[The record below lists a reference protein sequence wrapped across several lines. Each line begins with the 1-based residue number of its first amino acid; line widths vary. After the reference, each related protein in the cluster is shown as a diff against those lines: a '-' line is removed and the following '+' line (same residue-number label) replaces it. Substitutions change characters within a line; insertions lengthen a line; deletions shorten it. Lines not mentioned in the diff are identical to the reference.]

1 MKQHYCATIV
11 IFGVTGDLSRKK
23 LFPALYKLAKDKVLD
38 DLAIIGMS
46 FNPVDIPTLHAELKK
61 HIKSINEKTW
71 EYMLSRFTHLQM
83 DFSDPARYPV
93 LKEIIE
99 REEKKHQLCGNRL
112 FYLATLPEHFESITR
127 NMKQVGLAASGKGWS
142 RVVFEKP
149 FGRDLATAKKLNQ
162 CIAEVFR
169 EEQVYRID
177 HYLGKELVQSIS
189 VLRFTNLV
197 LEPLW
202 SNAHID
208 HVQIIL
214 SEDFGVEK
222 RGKFYDK
229 YGAVRDVVQNHMLQL
244 LALVA
249 MEAPVHLTAQ
259 HIRDEKIKVLKAIQ
273 ADGLV
278 LGQYAGYQQ
287 EPGVDP
293 GSSTETFAALKLAIA
308 NKRWKGVPF
317 YLLTGKFLKE
327 KKALIYIKFRD
338 APCLLFEGKCTFTSN
353 ELIIMIQP
361 NEGFFLNV
369 NTKVPGKM
377 DIAPVKMDFCHSCVF
392 GPNTPDAYE
401 NLLLD
406 VIRGDQS
413 VFIREDE
420 VEESWKIVD
429 GLLKKKH
436 TVHQYAKGEIPQA
449 AKELIGKDGRGWF
462 L

>member
-1 MKQHYCATIV
+1 MKPHYCATIV

-23 LFPALYKLAKDKVLD
+23 LFPAIYKLAQDKVLD
-38 DLAIIGMS
+38 DFAIIGMS
-46 FNPVDIPTLHAELKK
+46 FSPVDIPALHAELKK
-61 HIKSINEKTW
+61 YIKRIDERVW
-71 EYMLSRFTHLQM
+71 EGMIQRFTHLQM
-83 DFSDPARYPV
+83 DFSDPGKYPL
-93 LKEIIE
+93 LKETIG
-99 REEKKHQLCGNRL
+99 REEKKHKLCGNRL
-112 FYLATLPEHFESITR
+112 FYLATLPEHFASITR
-127 NMKQVGLAASGKGWS
+127 NMKQAGLASSAAGWS

-149 FGRDLATAKKLNQ
+149 FGNDIASAKKLNR

-202 SNAHID
+202 NRKHID

-222 RGKFYDK
+222 RGKFYEK
-229 YGAVRDVVQNHMLQL
+229 QGAVRDVVQNHMLQL
-244 LALVA
+244 LALIA
-249 MEAPVHLTAQ
+249 MEAPKHLTAQ
-259 HIRDEKIKVLKAIQ
+259 HIRDEKIKVLRSVQ
-273 ADGLV
+273 SDGLV
-278 LGQYAGYQQ
+278 LGQYAGYRQ
-287 EPGVDP
+287 EMGVTPD
-293 GSSTETFAALKLAIA
+293 SATETFAALKLAIA
-308 NKRWKGVPF
+308 NQRWKGVPF
-317 YLLTGKFLKE
+317 YLLAGKYLRE
-327 KKALIYIKFRD
+327 KKTLVYIRFKD
-338 APCLLFEGKCTFTSN
+338 APCLLFEGKCSFLSN

-369 NTKVPGKM
+369 NTKTPGKM
-377 DIAPVKMDFCHSCVF
+377 DIVPVKMDFCHSCVF

-429 GLLKKKH
+429 KLLKKKH
-436 TVHQYAKGEIPQA
+436 TVHPYAQGEIPQA
-449 AKELIGKDGRGWF
+449 AKEMMGKDNRAWII
-462 L
+462 